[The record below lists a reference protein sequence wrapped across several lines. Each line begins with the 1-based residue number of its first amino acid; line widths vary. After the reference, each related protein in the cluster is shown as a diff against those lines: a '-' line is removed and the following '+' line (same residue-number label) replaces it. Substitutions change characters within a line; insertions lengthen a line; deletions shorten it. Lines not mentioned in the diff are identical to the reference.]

1 MLAPHEYRDKTQG
14 CALLLIFFRTFFA
27 AFVSNRTFAF
37 RYQVMETSRMSAR
50 QLLRHTCLLAL
61 IAAPLAAT
69 AAPSTDPL
77 FTLGLQG
84 AYDKFKFE
92 GGSESDK
99 EHMGQGGVFATFG
112 NKLTAESGFIYQLG
126 AEAKFGKKNDNK
138 LKEAQAD
145 LDLGW
150 RAALDARNF
159 VDVTV
164 GGGYSWSRFEPE
176 INDLDTKL
184 TVKSPFAKAALGYNH
199 QFDASTLRV
208 EVGARHTLDGR
219 ARLKVDDFGSDTV
232 DLKDRTN
239 PYAEVTLLMNQQGAM
254 PVQAGVYY
262 TRTEYKLD
270 EDSPAADNTKLKR
283 DEFGVKVGLAF

>member
-1 MLAPHEYRDKTQG
+1 M
-14 CALLLIFFRTFFA
+14 FA
-27 AFVSNRTFAF
+27 RN
-37 RYQVMETSRMSAR
+37 
-50 QLLRHTCLLAL
+50 LLRHAGLLAL
-61 IAAPLAAT
+61 VSSPILAQ

-77 FTLGLQG
+77 FSVGLLG
-84 AYDKFKFE
+84 AYNKFKFE

-99 EHMGQGGVFATFG
+99 EHLGQGGLFATFS
-112 NKLTAESGFIYQLG
+112 NKMTAESGFIYQIG
-126 AEAKFGKKNDNK
+126 AEAKYGKKNDDK

-164 GGGYSWSRFEPE
+164 GGGYSWTRFEPE

-184 TVKSPFAKAALGYNH
+184 TYKSPFAKAALGYNH

-208 EVGARHTLDGR
+208 EVGARHTIDGR

-239 PYAEVTLLMNQQGAM
+239 PYAEVTLLMNQQGAL
-254 PVQAGVYY
+254 PLQAGVYY

-270 EDSPAADNTKLKR
+270 EDSPVADNTKLKR
-283 DEFGVKVGLAF
+283 DEFGFKVGMAF

>member
-1 MLAPHEYRDKTQG
+1 MRTRNLLAPA
-14 CALLLIFFRTFFA
+14 CILALLG
-27 AFVSNRTFAF
+27 
-37 RYQVMETSRMSAR
+37 
-50 QLLRHTCLLAL
+50 
-61 IAAPLAAT
+61 APLAAV

-77 FTLGLQG
+77 FTLGLTG
-84 AYDKFKFE
+84 SYDKFKFE
-92 GGSESDK
+92 GGSESDDS
-99 EHMGQGGVFATFG
+99 HMGQGGVFATFG

-126 AEAKFGKKNDNK
+126 AEAKYGKKNDNK

-164 GGGYSWSRFEPE
+164 GGGYGWSRFEPE

-199 QFDASTLRV
+199 
-208 EVGARHTLDGR
+208 HTLDGR
-219 ARLKVDDFGSDTV
+219 ARLKVDDYGSDSV

-239 PYAEVTLLMNQQGAM
+239 PYAEVSLLMNQQGGM
-254 PVQAGVYY
+254 PIQVGAYY

-270 EDSPAADNTKLKR
+270 GDSPVADNTKLKR